1 MRPARKLLLSLLL
14 VLGGGVVARAQG
26 IPPAALKN
34 MPSAPA
40 AAAPAAQPPAEPF
53 DLEKERQ
60 KAAGTFEEV
69 VKGRRR
75 RNPFE
80 NPLRAAARPTPV
92 KGLPEEEQAK
102 LVTEAELALGLYQ
115 AALRRQEL
123 TSANVH
129 LNRLMEI
136 LAQVDEFT
144 VPEFRQRLERVRSAL
159 GGAAV
164 LADRKFIAVK
174 QAFEAGN
181 YEQVAALYD
190 DLQKFVEALP
200 KEEKAKLAGRLAE
213 IKAIAQRAAARLAF
227 SKIPLTI
234 TGVVISR
241 PRSYATI
248 NGMVLGVG
256 DLVRKPPSEGGPV
269 SPLKMTEPLEP
280 PVKVAEI
287 RLTEVV
293 FEFQGERL
301 SRRVGRRYLLQE
313 KARRSLS
320 GAGGR

>member
-1 MRPARKLLLSLLL
+1 MRSPRRVLLSAAL
-14 VLGGGVVARAQG
+14 VLGLAPAGWAQG
-26 IPPAALKN
+26 IP
-34 MPSAPA
+34 A
-40 AAAPAAQPPAEPF
+40 AARMPTAVAGQEPLAGQPPAEPF

-60 KAAGTFEEV
+60 KALGTFEQV
-69 VKGRRR
+69 VGGRKR

-80 NPLRAAARPTPV
+80 NPLRAATRPTPME
-92 KGLPEEEQAK
+92 GLAEEVQAQ

-115 AALRRQEL
+115 AALRRQQL

-136 LAQVDEFT
+136 LAKVDKFS

-164 LADRKFIAVK
+164 MADRKFIAVK
-174 QAFEAGN
+174 QAFEARDYARVATL
-181 YEQVAALYD
+181 YEELS
-190 DLQKFVEALP
+190 KFVEALP
-200 KEEKAKLAGRLAE
+200 EAEQAKLAQRLTE

-227 SKIPLTI
+227 GKIPLAI
-234 TGVVISR
+234 TGVVISQ

-256 DLVRKPPSEGGPV
+256 DLVRKASAEGGPV

-301 SRRVGRRYLLQE
+301 GRRVGRRYLLQE
-313 KARRSLS
+313 QARR
-320 GAGGR
+320 GPRGGRR